1 MSTVPEVVAARDE
14 GIRVLVLSLV
24 TNMVVGVEQATR
36 GRSVREELDA
46 EVRKTIIFAPRRIIV
61 KNLFFFLVLSS
72 LKLACWYRVGT
83 TVYPDGVA

>member
-1 MSTVPEVVAARDE
+1 VPEVVAARDE

-46 EVRKTIIFAPRRIIV
+46 EVRNCNYIACGELPPQEC
-61 KNLFFFLVLSS
+61 FFFGS
-72 LKLACWYRVGT
+72 LKLACWDRVGT
-83 TVYPDGVA
+83 AAYPDGVA